1 MDKVPE
7 TELLSAYLDGE
18 LTAAE
23 QARAEELLAANPAA
37 RQWVEEMRA
46 LSHTLQSLPQEK
58 VGEDL
63 GPRVLRLAEQRML
76 TDAPPAEPAKPVFHR
91 RSRCRRSPAGR
102 CAKPSAACSAAGRW
116 SGRAWRWPSP

>member
-23 QARAEELLAANPAA
+23 QARVEQLLAANPAA
-37 RQWVEEMRA
+37 RHWVEEMRA
-46 LSHTLQSLPQEK
+46 LSNTLQSLPQEK

-63 GPRVLRLAEQRML
+63 GPRVLRLAERRML
-76 TDAPPAEPAKPVFHR
+76 TDAPPAEPDTPPAEPPQPFWRKPF
-91 RSRCRRSPAGR
+91 
-102 CAKPSAACSAAGRW
+102 AACSAAARC
-116 SGRAWRWPSP
+116 SGRAWPWPSP

>member
-7 TELLSAYLDGE
+7 SELLSAYPDGE

-23 QARAEELLAANPAA
+23 QARVEQLLAAEPGGPA
-37 RQWVEEMRA
+37 WLEEMRA

-63 GPRVLRLAEQRML
+63 GPHVLRMAEQRL
-76 TDAPPAEPAKPVFHR
+76 LSDAPPAEPAAQ
-91 RSRCRRSPAGR
+91 PAVPSQPCGR
-102 CAKPSAACSAAGRW
+102 GGTLA
-116 SGRAWRWPSP
+116 